1 MRLFDDAR
9 GDLHRLSA
17 GAVHLPDFLD
27 EVTQADLMAR
37 CAEWGSARGGWHRP
51 KVRGGEMSVD
61 MVCLGWHW
69 FAYGYS
75 KRTRGNGDHA
85 VQPMPDLLCQVARDV
100 VSAAVDPHAAI
111 GPYGENDFAPD
122 VAIVNRYTAST
133 KMGMHQDR
141 DERCNAPVV
150 SLSLGASAIF
160 RFGNSSTR
168 AKPYTD
174 IELRAGDAFVFW
186 GEDRLAYHGI
196 TKVLTTPSAPQRVN
210 ITIRQSGLSVAG

>member
-9 GDLHRLSA
+9 DGVRRVSV
-17 GAVHLPDFLD
+17 GAVHLPNFLD
-27 EVTQADLMAR
+27 EVTQADLMDR
-37 CAEWGSARGGWHRP
+37 CSEWGSAPGGWHRP
-51 KVRGGEMSVD
+51 KVRGGEMSVE

-69 FAYGYS
+69 FPYGYS
-75 KRTRGNGDHA
+75 KRTQGNGDHTVA
-85 VQPMPDLLCQVARDV
+85 PMPDLLRHLGRAA
-100 VSAAVDPHAAI
+100 VSAAVDPHAA
-111 GPYGENDFAPD
+111 NDFSPD
-122 VAIVNRYTAST
+122 VAIVNRYSAMA

-160 RFGNSSTR
+160 RFGNSATR
-168 AKPYTD
+168 TKPYTD

-186 GEDRLAYHGI
+186 GDDRFAFHGI
-196 TKVLTTPSAPQRVN
+196 TKIVPTPSAPERIN